1 MLKYK
6 PLLIKINNGKIKKLT
21 KCNKNILK
29 IEQYILSKN
38 LLLIKKTKNIP
49 EIVEWIP
56 NCKNKY
62 HNIKKNNVAINV
74 LYWKNLKNK
83 NMIII

>member
-49 EIVEWIP
+49 EIVE
-56 NCKNKY
+56 
-62 HNIKKNNVAINV
+62 
-74 LYWKNLKNK
+74 
-83 NMIII
+83 